1 MAGNAAQVL
10 QFPARPD
17 GRWDYR
23 FGAPNRR
30 FPLPD
35 GDPGIARTVQ
45 MMTGLARGSEG
56 ANHPTVRQK
65 AVEVVRG
72 FSSRDKQGQIN
83 AILDWVKKNVDFRGE
98 YKELLQTP
106 VVTIQIQ
113 AGDCDDHSML
123 ISSLLK
129 TLGFSTRFNTVAADP
144 TDPEQFTHV
153 FCEVL
158 DPTTQQW
165 TALDSTVKNSFPGW
179 RPPNVYR
186 EKAWRPVNGLGDGFL
201 SPSTPGTPDLT
212 TELFGLAQ
220 PIDQALAYKIAGTT
234 PIVGDFNFG
243 NLFSSTTPAP
253 ELLGLPWWGV
263 ALIAIGAIWVLN
275 RR

>member
-10 QFPARPD
+10 QFPAQPD

-23 FGAPNRR
+23 YGAPNRR

-45 MMTGLARGSEG
+45 FMNGLTRGAEG
-56 ANHPTVRQK
+56 ANHPMVRQK

-72 FSSRDKQGQIN
+72 LDSRNKQGQIG
-83 AILDWVKKNVDFRGE
+83 AILDWVKKNIDFRGE

-106 VVTIQIQ
+106 VVTLQIS

-123 ISSLLK
+123 IASLLK
-129 TLGFSTRFNTVAADP
+129 TLGFSARFNTVAADSE
-144 TDPEQFTHV
+144 DPDQFTHV

-165 TALDSTVKNSFPGW
+165 TALDSTVKDSYPGW

-186 EKAWRPVNGLGDGFL
+186 QKSWPQLNGLGDDSSNL
-201 SPSTPGTPDLT
+201 LTQVTPL
-212 TELFGLAQ
+212 LQ
-220 PIDQALAYKIAGTT
+220 PLDQALAYKIAGTT

-243 NLFSSTTPAP
+243 NLWSSTGAAP
-253 ELLGLPWWGV
+253 TILGVPWWGV
-263 ALIAIGAIWVLN
+263 ALVAIGAMWVLN